1 MRRERRSQRGGK
13 PSPVKRKGSPTSRRT
28 KATTQVARILSRFEQ
43 TFHTLTARG
52 AELLAT
58 AHRIEG
64 EAVERHASRLSRELA
79 EAHLLRDILAL
90 RQAFSATT
98 PTGTLNDTFEGLR
111 TLPGSLLGWLEE
123 RLEVTP
129 YLAAEQQLEVP
140 VSALGGF
147 VFEGKPPAGDRP
159 LVRLRVLTPGWKRR
173 GATLVRPTVEW
184 LTD

>member
-1 MRRERRSQRGGK
+1 MRRVRRSRRGGK
-13 PSPVKRKGSPTSRRT
+13 PSPVKRKDSPALRRT
-28 KATTQVARILSRFEQ
+28 KATSQVARILSRFEQ
-43 TFHTLTARG
+43 TFHTLTTRG

-58 AHRIEG
+58 AHRIED

-90 RQAFSATT
+90 RQAFSAA
-98 PTGTLNDTFEGLR
+98 PTGTLNDTVEGLR
-111 TLPGSLLGWLEE
+111 TLPDSLLGWLEE

-129 YLAAEQQLEVP
+129 YLGAEQQLEVP

-147 VFEGKPPAGDRP
+147 GFDGKPPAGDRP

-173 GATLVRPTVEW
+173 GATLVPPTVEW